1 MIVERYI
8 QEYSYNLEDYIQNR
22 RILTVNIDIQ
32 TLRNWYPT
40 KHWKKILKHM
50 PLYDERT
57 KRHFSKGGFE
67 LYSLLTFAELDDTG
81 LHVNVDPMVLQN
93 I

>member
-22 RILTVNIDIQ
+22 RILTVDIDIQ

-40 KHWKKILKHM
+40 KH
-50 PLYDERT
+50 
-57 KRHFSKGGFE
+57 
-67 LYSLLTFAELDDTG
+67 
-81 LHVNVDPMVLQN
+81 
-93 I
+93 

>member
-1 MIVERYI
+1 MNTSKAGKKEKDALIKRNNSAPDFPSTLILSRSQMIVERYI

-22 RILTVNIDIQ
+22 RILTVDIDIQ

-40 KHWKKILKHM
+40 KHWKKIS
-50 PLYDERT
+50 RI
-57 KRHFSKGGFE
+57 
-67 LYSLLTFAELDDTG
+67 
-81 LHVNVDPMVLQN
+81 HVF

>member
-1 MIVERYI
+1 MNTSKTGKKEKEALIKRNNSAPDFPSTLILSRSQMIVERYI

-40 KHWKKILKHM
+40 KHWKKDLETHAFI
-50 PLYDERT
+50 
-57 KRHFSKGGFE
+57 
-67 LYSLLTFAELDDTG
+67 
-81 LHVNVDPMVLQN
+81 
-93 I
+93 